1 VSAQATSSGP
11 LLLAIECA
19 TREASVALARGES
32 VLALRRAEAGRFL
45 ADSLLGEIDALL
57 GETRTTLAE
66 IEAFAV
72 SSGPGAFTSL
82 RIGVATVKGLA
93 FGSPCPVAAVSTLA
107 AIAHAARLAGVSG
120 ALTPL
125 LDARRGEVYA
135 AEFSATP
142 GGEDAL
148 CFAEGV
154 YDPGELASALSQG
167 STLVGEVPE
176 ALLAALRKA
185 GRADLCAARVHELP
199 PRAGSVA
206 VLGARALERGEG
218 VPAERLVP
226 RYLRR
231 PEAEEKRLAAAGSLD
246 TSGKLE

>member
-1 VSAQATSSGP
+1 
-11 LLLAIECA
+11 
-19 TREASVALARGES
+19 
-32 VLALRRAEAGRFL
+32 
-45 ADSLLGEIDALL
+45 
-57 GETRTTLAE
+57 
-66 IEAFAV
+66 
-72 SSGPGAFTSL
+72 
-82 RIGVATVKGLA
+82 
-93 FGSPCPVAAVSTLA
+93 
-107 AIAHAARLAGVSG
+107 
-120 ALTPL
+120 
-125 LDARRGEVYA
+125 
-135 AEFSATP
+135 
-142 GGEDAL
+142 
-148 CFAEGV
+148 
-154 YDPGELASALSQG
+154 
-167 STLVGEVPE
+167 VPE